1 MRLQGLSASHNFY
14 YGKKSKPDKAL
25 QLAKHKKGRQNKSVF
40 FDEGAGM
47 GITIEK
53 VEAIAAKLRAMPP
66 IENKKREVSKQE
78 SIKLL
83 TGEITALRERGYT
96 LEQIAALLTEDE
108 LQIGAPTL
116 KSYLQR
122 AASTG
127 RHGSKQRSTK
137 RKAASTATS
146 PSSTPAAQAAT
157 STAQGQPPA
166 LTIGERAAA
175 SISET
180 PGSKTSATAAITRP
194 DRERI

>member
-1 MRLQGLSASHNFY
+1 
-14 YGKKSKPDKAL
+14 
-25 QLAKHKKGRQNKSVF
+25 
-40 FDEGAGM
+40 M

-66 IENKKREVSKQE
+66 VENKKREVSKQE

-83 TGEITALRERGYT
+83 TAEIAAMRERGYT
-96 LEQIAALLTEDE
+96 LEQIAALLTEDD
-108 LQIGAPTL
+108 LQIGVPTL

-122 AASTG
+122 AASTSKN
-127 RHGSKQRSTK
+127 GSKQRSTK

-146 PSSTPAAQAAT
+146 PSSTSAAPAAT
-157 STAQGQPPA
+157 STAQSQPPV

-175 SISET
+175 SLSEA
-180 PGSKTSATAAITRP
+180 SVNKTSATAAITRP

>member
-1 MRLQGLSASHNFY
+1 
-14 YGKKSKPDKAL
+14 
-25 QLAKHKKGRQNKSVF
+25 
-40 FDEGAGM
+40 M

-66 IENKKREVSKQE
+66 VENKKREVSKQE

-83 TGEITALRERGYT
+83 TAEIAAMRERGYT
-96 LEQIAALLTEDE
+96 LEQIAALLTEDD

-122 AASTG
+122 AASTSK
-127 RHGSKQRSTK
+127 HGSKQRSTK

-146 PSSTPAAQAAT
+146 PSSTSAAPAAT
-157 STAQGQPPA
+157 STAQSQPPV

-175 SISET
+175 SLSEAS
-180 PGSKTSATAAITRP
+180 GSKTSATAAITRP